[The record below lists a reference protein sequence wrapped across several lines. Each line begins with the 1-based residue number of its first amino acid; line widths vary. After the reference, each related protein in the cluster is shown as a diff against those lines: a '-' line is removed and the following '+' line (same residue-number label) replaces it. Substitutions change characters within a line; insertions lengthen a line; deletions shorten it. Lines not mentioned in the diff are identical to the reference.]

1 MPVGGGRAALGW
13 ASSAPV
19 GLRDRGGFEPR
30 PGPRS
35 LAAADG
41 AGGSEAR
48 GPRRAVTRRL
58 RVQTLRVG
66 RCGTL
71 SRRLPV
77 WYFVVRGVD
86 GPRVTAP
93 PSLDRGH
100 HMTEG
105 TVRARPP
112 PPCSGE
118 SASALSSSASGT
130 ASAAPRDAA
139 RSGAAEARGR
149 LGFPDPRIRTRRAS
163 SEGLDDSRVSGSSE
177 PVPAVRCGAEAAVS
191 PSAPPRARLECGLR
205 RGRGGDCASLSPRG
219 AFLRTGV
226 AAPRAE
232 RRAGRAEG
240 LMSSS

>member
-1 MPVGGGRAALGW
+1 M
-13 ASSAPV
+13 